1 MNIYTGYFA
10 QMKKYQELGLTPIS
24 IARYSPAWF
33 TGYCLKD
40 LAPSDSLLK
49 GYKNG
54 QVSIEEYRKQYLHQL
69 ETVRWAEVL
78 RRLEKFASDGAVL
91 CCYEKPSDFCHRHI
105 LSEYMRESGYGVAE
119 ILITKGKPPK
129 LMGGVL
135 GVIEKA

>member
-24 IARYSPAWF
+24 IARYSPVWF

-49 GYKNG
+49 GYKDG
-54 QVSIEEYRKQYLHQL
+54 QISIEEYREQYLQQL

-78 RRLEKFASDGAVL
+78 RSLPQTEQYCVA
-91 CCYEKPSDFCHRHI
+91 
-105 LSEYMRESGYGVAE
+105 MRN
-119 ILITKGKPPK
+119 P
-129 LMGGVL
+129 
-135 GVIEKA
+135 VISVTVIFYQNI